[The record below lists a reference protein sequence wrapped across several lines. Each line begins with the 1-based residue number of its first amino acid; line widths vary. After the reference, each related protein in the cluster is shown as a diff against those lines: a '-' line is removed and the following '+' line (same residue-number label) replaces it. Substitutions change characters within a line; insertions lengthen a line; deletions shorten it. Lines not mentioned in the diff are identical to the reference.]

1 MLHDLLVFLICYLL
15 FVACVLLFIRGG
27 TASEREEL
35 DDIERAH
42 REIRWPVGRG

>member
-1 MLHDLLVFLICYLL
+1 MLHDLLVFLICYLPL
-15 FVACVLLFIRGG
+15 VAGFVLFIRGG

-35 DDIERAH
+35 DDIEQAH